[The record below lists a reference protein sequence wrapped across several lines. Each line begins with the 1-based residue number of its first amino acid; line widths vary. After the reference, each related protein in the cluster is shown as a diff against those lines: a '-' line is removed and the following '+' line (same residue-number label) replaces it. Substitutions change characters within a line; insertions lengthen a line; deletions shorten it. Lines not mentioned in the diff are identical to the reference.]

1 MIRIMISGC
10 NGKMGQAVT
19 AICAAKDDIQV
30 VAGVDISPEKHS
42 TYPVYK
48 DPMEFPGQVDCM
60 IDFSN
65 PIALPALLNYCK
77 KAGCAAV
84 LATTGYTDA
93 QLQEIAE
100 ASKTVRIFRSANMS
114 LGINVLLQIVRQ
126 AARILGDTCDIE
138 IVEKHHNRKLDAP
151 SGTALMI
158 ADAVSSVLPGP
169 SEYIYERHSVQK
181 KRGASEIGISSVR
194 GGSIVGEHDILF
206 AGNDEVLEITHTAY
220 SREIFANGAVK
231 AALYLTSQT
240 TPGLYSMEDLVSEV
254 V

>member
-1 MIRIMISGC
+1 
-10 NGKMGQAVT
+10 
-19 AICAAKDDIQV
+19 
-30 VAGVDISPEKHS
+30 
-42 TYPVYK
+42 
-48 DPMEFPGQVDCM
+48 
-60 IDFSN
+60 
-65 PIALPALLNYCK
+65 
-77 KAGCAAV
+77 
-84 LATTGYTDA
+84 
-93 QLQEIAE
+93 
-100 ASKTVRIFRSANMS
+100 
-114 LGINVLLQIVRQ
+114 
-126 AARILGDTCDIE
+126 
-138 IVEKHHNRKLDAP
+138 
-151 SGTALMI
+151 MI